1 MQYQGGKYLISSQ
14 IAKIIGGGR
23 SSIEIPRWKVE
34 NSKRISDRHEGGQK
48 SNVLVSLFCGA

>member
-34 NSKRISDRHEGGQK
+34 NSKRISDRHEGG
-48 SNVLVSLFCGA
+48 AEE